1 MDLDRLEAL
10 ATAAP
15 AEPHIFETVDA
26 DGWRTGAR
34 FEGQEFYDAM
44 KAHARALIAAARE
57 RDALRA
63 ALDAY
68 QVALVE
74 TMQRATNG
82 YDWNADPDHITRL
95 QGAASAAAEAACEAL
110 FQALAKETPNA

>member
-1 MDLDRLEAL
+1 MTNDDALRQLAQQCIDLPDGLPVTTDSRRYAAYLQAATPARILAL
-10 ATAAP
+10 LA
-15 AEPHIFETVDA
+15 
-26 DGWRTGAR
+26 
-34 FEGQEFYDAM
+34 
-44 KAHARALIAAARE
+44 E